1 MIKHFILLTCLIL
14 FFNSCG
20 IQENK
25 KIKISITTWIGY
37 TPLFYAKEKKWLEP
51 LNIKLLNVVS
61 LSENMYLYKAGNS
74 DAYVGTQYEYNLLSN
89 ENKNLTP
96 IMLFDKS
103 NGGDVILS
111 NISIEELLKTDK
123 QIDAYLEIDSIN
135 SILLE
140 DFLKIYNLKNKK
152 INYINEDQAYISKLN
167 SKNLENPTIIVTYT
181 PYNYDLE
188 KNGFSELSSTKN
200 NSNLLVIDAMFTNED
215 FFNENKKEFLALKSL
230 VDKAVLELANNPKE
244 FYETI
249 KLYLPN
255 TSYEEFL
262 ASLNDIVWINSNV
275 PEEIITKLRN
285 SNFKTRDIIKWFLT
299 YED

>member
-14 FFNSCG
+14 FFSSCG
-20 IQENK
+20 FQENK

-167 SKNLENPTIIVTYT
+167 STNLKNPTIIVTYT

-230 VDKAVLELANNPKE
+230 VDKALLELANNPKE

-285 SNFKTRDIIKWFLT
+285 SNFKTRDIIK
-299 YED
+299 

>member
-14 FFNSCG
+14 FFSSCG

-51 LNIKLLNVVS
+51 FNIKLLNVVS

-74 DAYVGTQYEYNLLSN
+74 DAYVGTQYEYNFLSN

-103 NGGDVILS
+103 NGGDVLLS
-111 NISIEELLKTDK
+111 NISLEKLLKTDE

-140 DFLKIYNLKNKK
+140 DFLKIHNLKNKK
-152 INYINEDQAYISKLN
+152 INYINEDQAYISKLK
-167 SKNLENPTIIVTYT
+167 SKDLKNPTIIVTYT

-200 NSNLLVIDAMFTNED
+200 SSDLLVIDAMFTNEN
-215 FFNENKKEFLALKSL
+215 FLMNIKKSF
-230 VDKAVLELANNPKE
+230 
-244 FYETI
+244 
-249 KLYLPN
+249 
-255 TSYEEFL
+255 
-262 ASLNDIVWINSNV
+262 
-275 PEEIITKLRN
+275 
-285 SNFKTRDIIKWFLT
+285 
-299 YED
+299 